1 MTTEEM
7 ESERLDRLTGLV
19 ERVTFHNPENGF
31 AILKVKVPGEKE
43 LVTVVGN
50 VAAVNPGEYLSGLG
64 TWVQDRSYGRQ
75 FKTSFVNLSHP
86 NTLDGMEKYL
96 GSGVVKGIGQH
107 FAKKL
112 IKKFGE
118 RVFEVIEQEPE
129 KLRGIE
135 GIGDKRIEMIT
146 SAWNDQKKIRE
157 IMVFLQS
164 HGVGTA
170 RAVRIYKTYGDQS
183 IEVLEENPYRLAL
196 DIVGVGFK
204 TADQLAMKLGVEPNS
219 LIRARAGIHHVLQDM
234 SSQGHCGVYFEELI
248 KISVELLEIPE
259 DIIDLAITEEVD
271 AEHLIEEQFSER
283 RLLSLKSLYLA
294 EVGVA
299 KNIIRLNSGSPF
311 WGDVDV
317 DKAIPWVEQKNKIK
331 LSASQKTAITTSIQS
346 KVSVITGGPGVGK
359 TTVVNSI
366 LKIIRSKGASVT
378 LCAPTGR
385 AAKRL
390 TESTGLSAKT
400 IHRLLE
406 FDPGTRKFKYHEDN
420 PIEADLVV
428 VDEASMIDIV
438 LMHHLLKAISSHC
451 ALIIVGDVDQLP
463 SVGPG
468 AVLADIIRSECVN
481 TVRLTEIFRQAA
493 TSQIIVN
500 AHRVNSGQT
509 PVVEPEAKKLTDFYF
524 IEAKTPEEIHSKTLK
539 VMTER
544 IPERFKLDPIRDV
557 QLLTPMHR
565 GDIGVRGMNED
576 LQKLLNGAAEPKVL
590 RYGTTYSMGDKVM
603 QITNNYDKDVFNGD
617 IGFIKS
623 MDLDEKALT
632 VDFDD
637 RVVEYYFD
645 ELDELVLAYACTI
658 HKSQGSEYPAV
669 VIPVATQ
676 HYMML
681 QRNLLYTG
689 ITRGKKLVVLIG
701 QKQAI
706 ALAVKNTK
714 ANMRVTQL
722 AFRINEINRLA

>member
-1 MTTEEM
+1 MTTDDT

-31 AILKVKVPGEKE
+31 AILKVKVSGEKE

-50 VAAVNPGEYLSGLG
+50 AAGVNPGEYLSGLG
-64 TWVQDRSYGRQ
+64 TWIQDRSYGRQ
-75 FKTSFVNLSHP
+75 FKTSFMNLSHP

-118 RVFEVIEQEPE
+118 RVFDVIEQEPE
-129 KLRGIE
+129 KLRDIE
-135 GIGDKRIEMIT
+135 GIGDKRVDMIT

-183 IEVLEENPYRLAL
+183 IEILQENPYRLAL
-196 DIVGVGFK
+196 DIVGIGFK
-204 TADQLAMKLGVEPNS
+204 TADQLAMKLGVEPDS
-219 LIRARAGIHHVLQDM
+219 LIRARAGVHHVLQDL
-234 SSQGHCGVYFEELI
+234 SSQGHCGVYFEELL
-248 KISVELLEIPE
+248 KVSVDLLEIS
-259 DIIDLAITEEVD
+259 DSIIDLAITEEVD
-271 AEHLIEEQFSER
+271 AEQLIEEQFSER

-299 KNIIRLNSGSPF
+299 KNIIRLNQGEPL
-311 WGDVDV
+311 WGNVDV

-331 LSASQKTAITTSIQS
+331 LSGSQKTAIMTSIQS

-390 TESTGLSAKT
+390 TESTGMTAKT

-406 FDPGTRKFKYHEDN
+406 FDPGTRQFKYDQDN

-468 AVLADIIRSECVN
+468 AVLSDIIRSECVN

-493 TSQIIVN
+493 SSQIIVN
-500 AHRVNSGQT
+500 AHRVNSGQMPISEKDT
-509 PVVEPEAKKLTDFYF
+509 KKLTDFYF
-524 IEAKTPEEIHSKTLK
+524 IEADSPEDIHKKTLK
-539 VMTER
+539 VITER

-576 LQKLLNGAAEPKVL
+576 LQKILNGEAEPKVL
-590 RYGTTYSMGDKVM
+590 RYGNTYSSGDKVM

-623 MDLDEKALT
+623 MDLDEKSLK

-637 RVVEYYFD
+637 RIVEYYFD

-689 ITRGKKLVVLIG
+689 ITRGKKLVVLVG
-701 QKQAI
+701 QKK
-706 ALAVKNTK
+706 ALSMAVKNIK

-722 AFRINEINRLA
+722 AFRINEIQRLQ